1 MVRSIYIVT
10 IVVGFFCLGKVKG
23 QASPPK
29 TKFPAAASLRTLRGE
44 TVQLRTLE
52 DTGRVSVIF
61 FWATWCKPC
70 INELDAIQE
79 SLGEIPA
86 NSVRWIAVS
95 TDETRTSHQVRP
107 MTVVRGWTYE
117 VFLDESNEV
126 RRYFNVSNIPV
137 VIFLKNGNIIYQHT
151 GYAPGDEELLIEKI
165 RKILSEK

>member
-1 MVRSIYIVT
+1 MVRSIYIIT
-10 IVVGFFCLGKVKG
+10 AITGFFCLFNAEAQVST
-23 QASPPK
+23 AA
-29 TKFPAAASLRTLRGE
+29 TKFPAAATLRTLKGE
-44 TVQLRTLE
+44 TVQLRSLE
-52 DTGRVSVIF
+52 DTSRISVIF

-79 SLGEIPA
+79 SLQEIPP

-95 TDETRTSHQVRP
+95 TDEARTSHQVRP

-126 RRYFNVSNIPV
+126 RRYFNVSNIPT

-151 GYAPGDEELLIEKI
+151 GYTPGDEELLIEKI